1 MVFGGVMVCIKLA
14 GERLL
19 VLEPA
24 LKDNWGEPESGFR
37 KWAFRLNP
45 GIGFPKIQWNV
56 VYILQFT
63 HFIKY
68 IHFIYIWKR
77 FYSILPVGENLSDGD
92 DS

>member
-45 GIGFPKIQWNV
+45 GIGFPKNHKNV
-56 VYILQFT
+56 SYILT
-63 HFIKY
+63 IDS
-68 IHFIYIWKR
+68 
-77 FYSILPVGENLSDGD
+77 FYKKLYFNRHKTGSISFG
-92 DS
+92 